1 MSTVVYNVSGM
12 SCQHC
17 VNAITEEVGAVAGVT
32 EVAVDLD
39 GGLVTVTAGEVDH
52 AAIRAAIVE
61 AGYDVV

>member
-39 GGLVTVTAGEVDH
+39 GGLVTVTAGEVDD

-61 AGYDVV
+61 AGYDVA